1 MKNFPSLFVGFAC
14 AVSALVVGSNAS
26 AATPTYASPD
36 HAVLTAISGING
48 SSINDTANAIGWI
61 NTYYSPTDRLLENYV
76 DAGSTVTLTWQVT
89 GPSGSPLANTAVT
102 LGDNLAYS
110 NSNGTTWGAATL
122 NDNPNT
128 AAAPNSFLGGT
139 LAGVTNASGQVT
151 FTIVNTNTST
161 GTRPNDLTSISGAE
175 ANEGLYP
182 WSRFYLLVGSDG
194 ITDTN
199 LAKVTQATDL
209 VDLLVIPSVA
219 LAGLTPTFATP
230 TPTTSGFT
238 TQITNY
244 SGTSTWQATV
254 SPSGT
259 ATVSSTGL
267 VTVTGVTPGTAAT
280 VTVTTRRS
288 GYTNASASV
297 SAVATASGAPAAPS
311 VSVAVGSASLV
322 ASWSAPSSGG
332 SALSSYDVTVTDA
345 TGTIVAEKLLKATVT
360 SYKVSGLTNGSSYS
374 VSVVATNAAQHSSVA
389 GTVSNVIPR
398 ATVEVNAK
406 KVTAVYGDTVTLSAT
421 VGTATSGTVRFT
433 DGTTTLCVATV
444 NNGSATCS
452 PSTQLDAATYSVTAT
467 YSGNTSTRAATGAT
481 SLVVKQAVPQL
492 TLNPSSS
499 TLTPSQLG
507 SLTVT
512 DGATGAGG
520 AAAPGSL
527 TLMLD
532 GQSLCTAAGVCSVM
546 ANGVSSIAV
555 GNHVL
560 TVIYPGSTNYKPA
573 LKKFT
578 LVVTKDVPV
587 TTTTTTTVPAT
598 TTTTTTTVP
607 VVTTTTTIPV
617 TTTTVAGTSLT
628 PTLSAPTSTI
638 GGFTTS
644 ITNYN
649 ATFTFSATTNSTAT
663 ASVSSAGLVSV
674 IGLAPGASTTVT
686 VTASRSGS
694 PTKSTSTSGSSIGDA
709 PSVASPDHAVLT
721 SVAGTYGAQIDDTAN
736 GLSYFINAFYNNTDH
751 WYLNYL
757 VAGSTATLTWHV
769 TGANGQALAYMPVT
783 LLDNL
788 AYSSATGSTWS
799 VGSLNTNPGGTLS
812 GVTDANGNVTLS
824 MTNTNRPSGSIP
836 SDITSIAAA
845 EANEGVYPWTCLVL
859 VVGTDTFTGNPSSNV
874 NLATDRVDFIVIPGS
889 SGPAPQA
896 MLAVSNTLLT
906 NRVGTAVT
914 LTTSGG
920 SGSGALT
927 YAVTGTGCSLSQNT
941 LTAAT
946 VATCVV
952 TATKAASTGFQSAT
966 SASVTFTF
974 VSATTPTFNNPD
986 VATLTAITG
995 TVGSVIDD
1003 TPNGQS
1009 WFINAYF
1016 QSSDTYGYAYVN
1028 AGSTVTM
1035 TWHVTGP
1042 TGQALA
1048 NKSVTLIDNLANS
1061 NSSGTSWSV
1070 SSLNTNPTGT
1080 LSATTDASGN
1090 VTFSLVNTNAN
1101 TGTRPSDLTTST
1113 AAHANENI
1121 DPWTRVL
1128 LQVGSDVFS
1137 ANPNATV
1144 NQSTSL
1150 VDLIV
1155 IPTAT
1160 TVVNYD
1166 TTPAGPLLWSET
1178 FTGTAG
1184 TAIPSS
1190 IWTPEIGQYVGVA
1203 NGLPDWPY
1211 GTGEIENNTADP
1223 ANVSFD
1229 GNGNLAITAKCTS
1242 NCSSNGNWTSARIS
1256 TAGKANFL
1264 YGQLEARIKVPS
1276 GSFNWPAF
1284 WMLGQNFF
1292 TGTNWPNCG
1301 EVDIMEGLAN
1311 NTVDQAT
1318 LHANYP
1324 GGGDWNGGGGVTMRV
1339 SPISNLSGGY
1349 HTFGLLWSPNE
1360 IQFLLDGNVYG
1371 SDTYNASAGTVT
1383 QRIGTSTSTFTIG
1396 GQVWPF
1402 NQPFFLI
1409 LQDAIPGGTSAPDG
1423 SSGTMSVSWIKY
1435 YSYNGYGAVTP

>member
-1 MKNFPSLFVGFAC
+1 MKNFPRLFVGFAC
-14 AVSALVVGSNAS
+14 ALSALVVGSHAG

-36 HAVLTAISGING
+36 HAVLTAISGIDG

-61 NTYYSPTDRLLENYV
+61 NTYYSPTDRLLETYV
-76 DAGSTVTLTWQVT
+76 DAGSAITLTWQVS

-128 AAAPNSFLGGT
+128 ATAPNSFLGGT

-151 FTIVNTNTST
+151 FTIANTNTST
-161 GTRPNDLTSISGAE
+161 GTRPNDLITTAGAE
-175 ANEGLYP
+175 ANEGVYP
-182 WSRFYLLVGSDG
+182 WSRFYLVVGSDG

-209 VDLLVIPSVA
+209 VDLIVIPSTT
-219 LAGLTPTFATP
+219 LSGLTPTFASP
-230 TPTTSGFT
+230 TPTTSGFL

-244 SGTSTWQATV
+244 SATSTWQATV

-267 VTVTGVTPGTAAT
+267 VTVTGVASGTSAT
-280 VTVTTRRS
+280 VTVTSRRA
-288 GYTNASASV
+288 GYANASASV
-297 SAVATASGAPAAPS
+297 TAVAIASGAPAAPS
-311 VSVAVGSASLV
+311 VNVTVSSASLI
-322 ASWSAPSSGG
+322 ASWSAPSSGN
-332 SALSSYDVTVTDA
+332 SALLSYDVKVTDA
-345 TGTIVAEKLLKATVT
+345 TGTIVAEKILKAALT
-360 SYKVSGLTNGSSYS
+360 SFKVSGLTNGSSYS
-374 VSVVATNAAQHSSVA
+374 VSVVATNANRISSAV
-389 GTVSNVIPR
+389 GVVSNVIPL
-398 ATVEVNAK
+398 ATVEVIAK
-406 KVTAVYGDTVTLSAT
+406 KVTAVFGDAMTLSAT
-421 VGTATSGTVRFT
+421 VGAATSGSVRFA
-433 DGTTTLCVATV
+433 DGTLTLCVATV
-444 NNGSATCS
+444 SNDSAICTS
-452 PSTQLDAATYSVTAT
+452 TTQLDAGTYSVTAT
-467 YSGNTSTRAATGAT
+467 YSGNTSTRAAVCAT
-481 SLVVKQAVPQL
+481 SLVVNQAVPQL
-492 TLNPSSS
+492 TLTPSSS

-507 SLTVT
+507 SFTLTDAAT
-512 DGATGAGG
+512 ATGG
-520 AAAPGSL
+520 AIAPGSL
-527 TLMLD
+527 SLMLD
-532 GQSLCTAAGVCSVM
+532 GQTLCTSAGVCSVK
-546 ANGVSSIAV
+546 ASGISSIAV
-555 GNHVL
+555 GNHILVL
-560 TVIYPGSTNYKPA
+560 SYPGSTNFKPG
-573 LKKFT
+573 LKKFV
-578 LVVTKDVPV
+578 LVVTKDAPV
-587 TTTTTTTVPAT
+587 TSTTTTTVPA
-598 TTTTTTTVP
+598 TTTTTTVP
-607 VVTTTTTIPV
+607 VVTTTTTTPV
-617 TTTTVAGTSLT
+617 TTTTSAGTSLT
-628 PTLSAPTSTI
+628 PILSASTSTI
-638 GGFTTS
+638 GGFTTV

-649 ATFTFSATTNSTAT
+649 AAFTFSATTNSTAA
-663 ASVSSAGLVSV
+663 ASVSSSGLVSV
-674 IGLAPGASTTVT
+674 SGLAPGASTTVT
-686 VTASRSGS
+686 VTASCSGS
-694 PTKSTSTSGSSIGDA
+694 PTKSASSSGTSISDT
-709 PSVASPDHAVLT
+709 PSVASPDRAVLT
-721 SVAGTYGAQIDDTAN
+721 STTGTYGAQIDDTAN
-736 GLSYFINAFYNNTDH
+736 GLTYFINAYYNNTDH

-757 VAGSTATLTWHV
+757 VARSTATLTWHV
-769 TGANGQALAYMPVT
+769 TGANGQALAFEPVT
-783 LLDNL
+783 MLDNL

-799 VGSLNTNPGGTLS
+799 VSSLNTNPGGTLS

-824 MTNTNRPSGSIP
+824 MTNINSPSGSTP

-845 EANEGVYPWTCLVL
+845 QTNEGVYPWTCLVL
-859 VVGTDTFTGNPSSNV
+859 VVGTDTFTGNPSADV
-874 NLATDRVDFIVIPGS
+874 NLATDRVDFIIVPGT

-896 MLAVSNTLLT
+896 TLAVSNSLLT
-906 NRVGTAVT
+906 NRVGTVVT
-914 LTTSGG
+914 VTTSGG
-920 SGSGALT
+920 SGSGTLS

-941 LTAAT
+941 ITAASAT
-946 VATCVV
+946 TCVV
-952 TATKAASTGFQSAT
+952 TATKAASAGFQSAT
-966 SASVTFTF
+966 SASVTFSF
-974 VSATTPTFNNPD
+974 VSPTTPTFTNPD

-995 TVGSVIDD
+995 TVGSIIDD

-1042 TGQALA
+1042 TGLALA
-1048 NKSVTLIDNLANS
+1048 NKPVTLIDNLANS

-1070 SSLNTNPTGT
+1070 SNLNTNPTGT
-1080 LSATTDASGN
+1080 LAGTTDANGN
-1090 VTFSLVNTNAN
+1090 VTFTLTNANAN
-1101 TGTRPSDLTTST
+1101 TGTRPSDLTTNT
-1113 AAHANENI
+1113 AAHSNESI

-1128 LQVGSDVFS
+1128 LQVGADVFS
-1137 ANPNATV
+1137 ASPNTTV

-1155 IPTAT
+1155 IPTAS
-1160 TVVNYD
+1160 TVINYD

-1203 NGLPDWPY
+1203 NGLPNWPY
-1211 GTGEIENNTADP
+1211 GTGEIENNTANP
-1223 ANVSFD
+1223 ANVSLD

-1276 GSFNWPAF
+1276 GPFNWPAF

-1324 GGGDWNGGGGVTMRV
+1324 GGGDWNGGGGITMGV
-1339 SPISNLSGGY
+1339 SPVSSLSGGY
-1349 HTFGLLWSPNE
+1349 HTFGLLWSPNQ
-1360 IQFLLDGNVYG
+1360 IQFTLDGNVYG